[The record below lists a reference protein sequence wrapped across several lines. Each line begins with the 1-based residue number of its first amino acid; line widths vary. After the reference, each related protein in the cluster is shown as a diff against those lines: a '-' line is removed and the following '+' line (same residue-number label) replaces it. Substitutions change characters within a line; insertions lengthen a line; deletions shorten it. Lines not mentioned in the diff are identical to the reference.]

1 MNTFE
6 LFLPLAIEH
15 ITDFKGLDHMV
26 FLLALA
32 STYTFKEWRSVLL
45 VITVFTLGHTLTLML
60 CAFGVLKVDG
70 DLIEFLIAA
79 TIFLTGFASL
89 TKVGQNPRSKLKPW
103 LAGIFGLIHGFG
115 FSRYYGMIAEATNPW
130 VSLPSFTLGIELG
143 QLIIV
148 ICILVLAWLLENAF
162 SINKRD
168 WNLIISGGVLG
179 ISLVMMIE
187 RLPAVF

>member
-1 MNTFE
+1 MNMFE
-6 LFLPLAIEH
+6 LFLRLGIDH
-15 ITDFKGLDHMV
+15 ITDFKGYDHMV
-26 FLLALA
+26 FLLALIG
-32 STYTFKEWRSVLL
+32 TYGFKDWRNLFL
-45 VITVFTLGHTLTLML
+45 VITLFTIGHTITLML
-60 CAFGVLKVDG
+60 SAFGVFSVDG

-79 TIFLTGFASL
+79 TIFITGISSL
-89 TKVGQNPRSKLKPW
+89 AKAGQNPKSKLKPW

-143 QLIIV
+143 QLIV
-148 ICILVLAWLLENAF
+148 VLSILILAWLLENAF

-179 ISLVMMIE
+179 IATIMMLE
-187 RLPAVF
+187 RLPHIF

>member
-1 MNTFE
+1 
-6 LFLPLAIEH
+6 
-15 ITDFKGLDHMV
+15 
-26 FLLALA
+26 
-32 STYTFKEWRSVLL
+32 
-45 VITVFTLGHTLTLML
+45 ML
-60 CAFGVLKVDG
+60 SAFGVFSVDG

-79 TIFLTGFASL
+79 TIFITGISSL
-89 TKVGQNPRSKLKPW
+89 TKAGQNPKSKLKPW

-148 ICILVLAWLLENAF
+148 VSILILAWLLENAF

-179 ISLVMMIE
+179 IATIMMLE
-187 RLPAVF
+187 RLPHIF